1 MQKGGITGEGVVP
14 MTRRNDKW
22 LVQTWVDDDTYQ
34 QIEDAHWS
42 RRITRADWLREA
54 IEEKL
59 ARDGGDE

>member
-1 MQKGGITGEGVVP
+1 